1 MLSQQRVSIW
11 EEFTLRIRSDSMIK
25 VQPHMANL
33 YNAHTAFQA
42 SMDGVGCRLKS
53 AWLTVGRYNPIR
65 GGHQALL
72 PLSRLTLLAP
82 V

>member
-1 MLSQQRVSIW
+1 
-11 EEFTLRIRSDSMIK
+11 
-25 VQPHMANL
+25 MANL
-33 YNAHTAFQA
+33 YNAHTTFQA
-42 SMDGVGCRLKS
+42 SMAGVGFRLKS

-65 GGHQALL
+65 GVHQAFL

>member
-1 MLSQQRVSIW
+1 
-11 EEFTLRIRSDSMIK
+11 
-25 VQPHMANL
+25 MANL
-33 YNAHTAFQA
+33 YNAHTTFQA
-42 SMDGVGCRLKS
+42 SMAGVGFRLKS

-65 GGHQALL
+65 GVHQALL